1 MRPRSRKPVP
11 TSPDLRGGGGKG
23 RGRICFSPRSTLDK
37 LPNSIIFLLRLG
49 RVTCDHEEEANCGRA
64 TVAWALAVGDP
75 ILSLEL
81 GKGSIKLVA
90 VLHVSAEMSAKV
102 TVRHEAARAWMVC
115 TISSQNFGN
124 SKYSSMYFLR
134 PPSAAS
140 NETRDHL
147 KAHSISA

>member
-11 TSPDLRGGGGKG
+11 TSPDLRGWGERK
-23 RGRICFSPRSTLDK
+23 GRICFSPRSTLDK

-102 TVRHEAARAWMVC
+102 TVRHEAARGLDGLHDLFAELRELKVLFHVLLEA
-115 TISSQNFGN
+115 TISGF
-124 SKYSSMYFLR
+124 K
-134 PPSAAS
+134 
-140 NETRDHL
+140 
-147 KAHSISA
+147 